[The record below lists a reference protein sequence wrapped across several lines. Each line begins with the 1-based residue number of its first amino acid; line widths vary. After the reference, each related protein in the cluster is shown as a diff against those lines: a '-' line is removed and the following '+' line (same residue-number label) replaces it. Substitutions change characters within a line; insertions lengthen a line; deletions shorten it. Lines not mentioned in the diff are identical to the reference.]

1 MKNKVNKNNMDPT
14 SPNYNEKI
22 KNKANEKTPTAEKEP
37 SPYTT
42 YK

>member
-1 MKNKVNKNNMDPT
+1 MKNKIDKTIDNPT

-22 KNKANEKTPTAEKEP
+22 KNKANEKTPYEEDKP
-37 SPYTT
+37 SSHTT